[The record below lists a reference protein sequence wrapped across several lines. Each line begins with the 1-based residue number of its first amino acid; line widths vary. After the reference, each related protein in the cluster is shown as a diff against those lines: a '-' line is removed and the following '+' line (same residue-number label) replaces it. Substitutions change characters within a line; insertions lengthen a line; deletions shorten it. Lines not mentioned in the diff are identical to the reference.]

1 MDAPFPFG
9 FPFSTGLYLTLYLLT
24 WVFHVLFM
32 NYLLAGSFYVFGV
45 YLSRALRPAALAAS
59 RQGQAA
65 ERILVDWLPFALSAA
80 ITAGVAPLLFLQILY
95 PRRFYTA
102 NLLLFHRWMAIL
114 PALIA
119 GFYLLYLLKSR
130 WMERRSRFIRTA
142 ASLGA
147 LLCFAF
153 TGWSW
158 TENHLLSLDEPAWPA
173 FYASRSLIYRSTEVL
188 PRFAL
193 WTAGSF
199 PTLAALLLWQF
210 RFGGN
215 SVEVTARDWR
225 RLAEMALA
233 GLALSLLAG
242 GAYVAVMERP
252 ARERLIGSMA
262 LPYAVAALAGLAMQ
276 AAGWIFQRRRDTS
289 SQCCLVLISSG
300 LLLSLLGIAVL
311 REAVRLSA
319 IDIQA
324 FYPAHEQAAGE
335 GGLLVFLFF
344 FTINAILI
352 AGCFILARRCSTD
365 GARSG

>member
-9 FPFSTGLYLTLYLLT
+9 FPFSTALYLTLYLLT

-32 NYLLAGSFYVFGV
+32 NYLLAGSFYLFGAN
-45 YLSRALRPAALAAS
+45 LSGFLRPAAS
-59 RQGQAA
+59 RQRGAA
-65 ERILVDWLPFALSAA
+65 ERILADWLPFALSAA

-114 PALIA
+114 PALVA

-130 WMERRSRFIRTA
+130 WMERRSGLIRTA

-158 TENHLLSLDEPAWPA
+158 TENHLLSLDEKIWPA
-173 FYASRSLIYRSTEVL
+173 FYASRSLVYRSTEVL

-210 RFGGN
+210 RSGGN

-225 RLAEMALA
+225 RLAALALA
-233 GLALSLLAG
+233 GIALSLLAAG
-242 GAYVAVMERP
+242 DYVAVMEKP
-252 ARERLIGSMA
+252 AREQLTGPLA
-262 LPYAVAALAGLAMQ
+262 LPYAVAALAGLAAQ
-276 AAGWIFQRRRDTS
+276 AAGWILQRRRDS
-289 SQCCLVLISSG
+289 LSKGCLALISSG
-300 LLLSLLGIAVL
+300 VLLALLGVAVL

-319 IDIQA
+319 LDLQVL
-324 FYPAHEQAAGE
+324 YPAHVQAARE

-344 FTINAILI
+344 LAVNALLI